1 MISHQVKNV
10 PVTLLPCQN
19 TKQDIIC
26 VSRTKLNSMKWTRA
40 TFREQVLIMN
50 LLIDVLEIEQMPD
63 AKQELSEM
71 IFLY

>member
-1 MISHQVKNV
+1 
-10 PVTLLPCQN
+10 
-19 TKQDIIC
+19 
-26 VSRTKLNSMKWTRA
+26 MKWTRA